1 MNIKLLIIASLFL
14 YGQNAFA
21 QDLLARQAVH
31 DKKPKSLIDE
41 DAANVDASLIPIS
54 DYFFPLQNFYYI
66 TELVGENAKGTFVV
80 NEYKISD
87 SATIGLC
94 LENKTEIHDNVFSH
108 TTTAQSLYVISKSKT
123 KNAVIST
130 HQVYNN
136 VLGTQTYDDCLTL
149 FILPKKGQVEK
160 WVEVNRGE
168 RVSCTAEYVEIS
180 YFVNG
185 KEQNA
190 TSVKI
195 TKITKDTK
203 NKDVKEW
210 SYWVPKLSKIASFMI
225 WGTSKVMKGAMSCLL
240 DSNSS
245 VKEIGPSLKL
255 SYEGPKT
262 ATKKPISKT
271 TRKTS
276 SRKK

>member
-14 YGQNAFA
+14 YGQKAFA

-31 DKKPKSLIDE
+31 ERKPKSLIDE
-41 DAANVDASLIPIS
+41 NAANVDASLIPIS
-54 DYFFPLQNFYYI
+54 DYFFPLQSFYYI

-87 SATIGLC
+87 SATIGQY
-94 LENKTEIHDNVFSH
+94 LENKTELHNNVFSH

-130 HQVYNN
+130 RQVYENM
-136 VLGTQTYDDCLTL
+136 LTGTQTYDDCLTL

-168 RVSCTAEYVEIS
+168 RYSCTAEYVEIS
-180 YFVNG
+180 YFGNG
-185 KEQNA
+185 QEEKA

-195 TKITKDTK
+195 TKITKDK
-203 NKDVKEW
+203 NKEVKKW
-210 SYWVPKLSKIASFMI
+210 SYWVPKLSKIASFEK
-225 WGTSKVMKGAMSCLL
+225 WGTGEVKTTEMSCLL
-240 DSNSS
+240 GTNPS
-245 VKEIGPSLKL
+245 VKEIGQSLKL